1 MNKYMRGRAGLDAI
15 LLVRLTKP
23 KGLVNVNLK
32 FEGNESDRRQ

>member
-1 MNKYMRGRAGLDAI
+1 MNKYYEGCSVLDAI

-32 FEGNESDRRQ
+32 FEGKESDRRQ